1 MNTNFMK
8 KAVML
13 TAVVGSL
20 IMSSAFTTKEK
31 PNLKATD
38 EFMYIYAY
46 PTKPNIDRI
55 YISGAIHYSGEGVC
69 KDPSN
74 RNFFYTAAAAFKKHL
89 KSDYNLEIY
98 NWEIRFEAKTGS
110 NNKIPSFGCEGFAT
124 NGETQ
129 LAKNA
134 FIRKTQNEGRY
145 EISDTEWVY
154 SCE

>member
-1 MNTNFMK
+1 MKSNFMK

-13 TAVVGSL
+13 IAIVGSL
-20 IMSSAFTTKEK
+20 MISSAFITKEK
-31 PNLKATD
+31 SNIKGKD
-38 EFMYIYAY
+38 EFIYIYAY

-55 YISGAIHYSGEGVC
+55 YISGAIHYSGEGIC
-69 KDPSN
+69 NDPSN
-74 RNFFYTAAAAFKKHL
+74 RAFFYTAAAAFKKHL

-98 NWEIRFEAKTGS
+98 NWDIRFEGKTGS
-110 NNKIPSFGCEGFAT
+110 TNGSPRLNFEGFAT

>member
-1 MNTNFMK
+1 MK

-13 TAVVGSL
+13 TAVVGTL
-20 IMSSAFTTKEK
+20 ITSSAFISKEK
-31 PNLKATD
+31 PNLEGKD

-55 YISGAIHYSGEGVC
+55 YISGAIHYSGEDIC
-69 KDPSN
+69 EESNN

-89 KSDYNLEIY
+89 ESDYNLEIY

-110 NNKIPSFGCEGFAT
+110 NNTIPSFGCEGFAT

-134 FIRKTQNEGRY
+134 FIRRTQNEGRY

>member
-1 MNTNFMK
+1 MKSNFMK

-13 TAVVGSL
+13 IAIVATM
-20 IMSSAFTTKEK
+20 IISSAYITKEK
-31 PNLKATD
+31 SNIKGKD
-38 EFMYIYAY
+38 EYMYIYAY

-55 YISGAIHYSGEGVC
+55 YISGAIHYTGEGIC
-69 KDPSN
+69 DEPSN

-110 NNKIPSFGCEGFAT
+110 NNTIPSFGCEGFAT